1 MLQNRVELSDS
12 EINKS
17 QEQAIE
23 YFEEFRKQMM
33 REEWFPVKFLKCSN
47 ISRKWFGFSLQCLE
61 FFLKKK
67 LVSNPTNKFFSVGRR
82 KRDCS
87 GK

>member
-1 MLQNRVELSDS
+1 MLQTRVKLSDS

-23 YFEEFRKQMM
+23 YFEEFRNQIM
-33 REEWFPVKFLKCSN
+33 REEWFPVELLKRKLISN
-47 ISRKWFGFSLQCLE
+47 L
-61 FFLKKK
+61 
-67 LVSNPTNKFFSVGRR
+67 TNKFFSVGRR
-82 KRDCS
+82 KRDYS

>member
-1 MLQNRVELSDS
+1 MLRNRIEISDS

-23 YFEEFRKQMM
+23 YFEEFRNQIM
-33 REEWFPVKFLKCSN
+33 REEWFPVELLK
-47 ISRKWFGFSLQCLE
+47 R
-61 FFLKKK
+61 K
-67 LVSNPTNKFFSVGRR
+67 LVSNLTNKFFSVGRR